1 MFDIFKKKEPI
12 SEEQKTVQDNQGLPN
27 NTYIDIVISLTKN
40 YEIDLTVWIDDKLE
54 NKPMSQVDYALL
66 CSEFLNNINSDKTK
80 SQIIDI
86 LSNQIKN
93 SNNSRFINSI
103 ITLMLYADKNKEG
116 GDNSFIRPSNV
127 FAKYNQ

>member
-1 MFDIFKKKEPI
+1 MFDIFKKKTI
-12 SEEQKTVQDNQGLPN
+12 IKEEQKTVQDNQNLPN

-54 NKPMSQVDYALL
+54 NKPMSQIDYALL

-80 SQIIDI
+80 SQIIEI
-86 LSNQIKN
+86 LSNQIKTTTN
-93 SNNSRFINSI
+93 ARFINSI
-103 ITLMLYADKNKEG
+103 ITLMLYADKNKES